1 MVSLWIV
8 PLTGDAKPI
17 AIVRPPSQQSNLASY
32 RISPDS
38 KWVAYVSDES
48 GQGELYIT
56 SFPEG
61 KGKWRVSA
69 NGGAYPA
76 WSGNGR
82 ELFYKNFNDEFFAC
96 AVTPKGAEMEVGT
109 PEHLFHAANPA
120 IGVPFDVSPDGQR
133 FLMNLAEEEVSA
145 PLKFVSDWPAELKK

>member
-1 MVSLWIV
+1 MVAGWKIFDLSLGRGRDHGVSRIV

-56 SFPEG
+56 SFPGREREMA
-61 KGKWRVSA
+61 RVGERWGLSR
-69 NGGAYPA
+69 NG
-76 WSGNGR
+76 SGNGR

-109 PEHLFHAANPA
+109 PENFVPCRQSRCLARLSTFLPMAN
-120 IGVPFDVSPDGQR
+120 VF
-133 FLMNLAEEEVSA
+133 
-145 PLKFVSDWPAELKK
+145 